1 MNTSKLRIAIDGP
14 SGSGKSTLAKKIA
27 KTLGLVYVDTGAL
40 YRTVGLFAA
49 RNGIAPEEASKVAAL
64 LDGADV
70 SLRYTD
76 GAQHVYL
83 GREDVT
89 DLIRTPEASMY
100 ASAVSAVPA
109 VRKYLLDVQKKMA
122 SDGGVVMDGRDIG
135 TVIMPDADV
144 KLFVETKP
152 EIRAKRRYL
161 ELREKGDTSTLEDVM
176 KDMERRD
183 KNDSSREI
191 APLVPADDAIF
202 LDNSELDAEQTLDAA
217 LVIIK
222 EKLSR
227 SI

>member
-1 MNTSKLRIAIDGP
+1 
-14 SGSGKSTLAKKIA
+14 
-27 KTLGLVYVDTGAL
+27 
-40 YRTVGLFAA
+40 
-49 RNGIAPEEASKVAAL
+49 
-64 LDGADV
+64 
-70 SLRYTD
+70 
-76 GAQHVYL
+76 
-83 GREDVT
+83 
-89 DLIRTPEASMY
+89 
-100 ASAVSAVPA
+100 
-109 VRKYLLDVQKKMA
+109 MA

>member
-1 MNTSKLRIAIDGP
+1 
-14 SGSGKSTLAKKIA
+14 
-27 KTLGLVYVDTGAL
+27 
-40 YRTVGLFAA
+40 
-49 RNGIAPEEASKVAAL
+49 
-64 LDGADV
+64 
-70 SLRYTD
+70 
-76 GAQHVYL
+76 
-83 GREDVT
+83 
-89 DLIRTPEASMY
+89 MY

-109 VRKYLLDVQKKMA
+109 VKKYPLEVQKKMA
-122 SDGGVVMDGRDIG
+122 SDGGVVMADSIG